1 MFGKAPRGRSNARHA
16 ACEARSETAGA
27 LPRKRAETG
36 ERGQATAEYAIL
48 AFMTV
53 ALFMVVFEQ
62 VWTGILDYYQDL
74 ASFIALPIP

>member
-1 MFGKAPRGRSNARHA
+1 MFGKDIGGRSNARHA
-16 ACEARSETAGA
+16 PCEARPEALSGRASLRATA
-27 LPRKRAETG
+27 AEA
-36 ERGQATAEYAIL
+36 GQATAEYAIL